1 MLDKMRAR
9 NHIYYLILNASQT
22 KNDAKEK
29 ERWRTRHTECG
40 FQSVAHLLRT
50 FFFVFFCCC
59 IVCELLAWI
68 VSGSP
73 WAYQSVSYISLFANC
88 VLLVMLSLSLSLVLN
103 ERKMFAHNFICS
115 IQWKYFWAIKKKRN
129 PS

>member
-50 FFFVFFCCC
+50 FFFVFFA
-59 IVCELLAWI
+59 VVLF
-68 VSGSP
+68 
-73 WAYQSVSYISLFANC
+73 VSYWLESFLVHPELISLFLIFRYSPTVSFSLC
-88 VLLVMLSLSLSLVLN
+88 SLSLSLVLN

-115 IQWKYFWAIKKKRN
+115 IQWKYF
-129 PS
+129 

>member
-29 ERWRTRHTECG
+29 ERWRTRHIECG

-50 FFFVFFCCC
+50 FFFVFFF
-59 IVCELLAWI
+59 LLYCLWVI
-68 VSGSP
+68 GLNRF
-73 WAYQSVSYISLFANC
+73 WFT
-88 VLLVMLSLSLSLVLN
+88 LSLSVCFLYFVIRQLCPSRYALSLFLILN